1 MPSKRDKSS
10 VPAEELIKNINELK
24 KKIQLSG
31 KYSCIMFIIL
41 YYVQCNINS

>member
-1 MPSKRDKSS
+1 MPSKREKAC

-31 KYSCIMFIIL
+31 K
-41 YYVQCNINS
+41 

>member
-10 VPAEELIKNINELK
+10 VPTEELIKNINELK

-31 KYSCIMFIIL
+31 M
-41 YYVQCNINS
+41 